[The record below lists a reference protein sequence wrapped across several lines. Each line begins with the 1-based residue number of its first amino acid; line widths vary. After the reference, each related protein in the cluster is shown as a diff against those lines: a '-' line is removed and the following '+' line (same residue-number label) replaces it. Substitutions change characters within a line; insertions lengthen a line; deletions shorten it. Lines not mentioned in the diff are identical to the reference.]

1 MAEKRRKASVVISPA
16 ALPPARHMPLLCS
29 HLVYKNLPQTHRQ
42 LVPHRRRPHLFSPDH
57 TRDGFRLALQVSK
70 CLSKRRALRW
80 DLRTQTFSSCPPPP
94 PAPSILAPS
103 PTSKGKPGDR
113 LLSVPWVWG
122 ARGLEGWG
130 QELQLPTVPKGKERV
145 LGRTGLPPTRGKSL
159 GLLCSTR
166 SRNHDLKDTPPP
178 KKKVDPLRRLPSE
191 ALLARGSLV

>member
-1 MAEKRRKASVVISPA
+1 M
-16 ALPPARHMPLLCS
+16 
-29 HLVYKNLPQTHRQ
+29 
-42 LVPHRRRPHLFSPDH
+42 
-57 TRDGFRLALQVSK
+57 
-70 CLSKRRALRW
+70 
-80 DLRTQTFSSCPPPP
+80 QTFSSCPPPP
-94 PAPSILAPS
+94 PRSIHPR
-103 PTSKGKPGDR
+103 PQPHEQRETRGR

-178 KKKVDPLRRLPSE
+178 KKKVDPLRWLPSE

>member
-1 MAEKRRKASVVISPA
+1 MGLAHAD
-16 ALPPARHMPLLCS
+16 L
-29 HLVYKNLPQTHRQ
+29 QQ
-42 LVPHRRRPHLFSPDH
+42 L
-57 TRDGFRLALQVSK
+57 
-70 CLSKRRALRW
+70 
-80 DLRTQTFSSCPPPP
+80 PPPP

-166 SRNHDLKDTPPP
+166 SRNHDLKDPPPP